1 MKKIGFKL
9 LLSGVA
15 LAACAAT
22 LSTTTYAWYVT
33 NSEATATGV
42 TGTTASAASDGN
54 ILVAKNDTTDPSKAG
69 AFSQTINFAGD
80 TTNLK
85 TPALNPVSKDTESIK
100 PATGATGWH
109 KVDNSPAVAA
119 DSYIAFDIWVLS
131 TKETT
136 VTVEITTA
144 NTTKNAD
151 LEGLKQTCY
160 NATGAPV
167 DQGDTFVIDAVEALR
182 MEVTQDTT
190 SKVYSVKDSSKSY
203 ASPAG
208 FTAADTDTDAQAYYA
223 ALLGKAPDGG
233 ATVDDPTE
241 KFTQITVTAN
251 VATKLSFKIWLE
263 GTDSMCFDSCSGQS
277 FSFNFKFTTNNTP
290 ATPSA

>member
-42 TGTTASAASDGN
+42 TGTTASAVSDGN
-54 ILVAKNDTTDPSKAG
+54 ILVAKNDTTDPTKAG
-69 AFSQTINFAGD
+69 AFSQSINFAGD
-80 TTNLK
+80 NANLK
-85 TPALNPVSKDTESIK
+85 TPALNPVSKDTEAIK
-100 PATGATGWH
+100 PTTGATGWH
-109 KVDNSPAVAA
+109 KVDKSPAVAA

-131 TKETT
+131 TKEAT

-144 NTTKNAD
+144 NTTKAD
-151 LEGLKQTCY
+151 ALEGLKQTCY

-167 DQGDTFVIDAVEALR
+167 NQGETFVVDAVEALR
-182 MEVTQDTT
+182 MEVTQDAGTP
-190 SKVYSVKDSSKSY
+190 KDYSLKDISKSY
-203 ASPAG
+203 ASPEG
-208 FTAADTDTDAQAYYA
+208 FTAADGDTDAQAYYK
-223 ALLGKAPDGG
+223 ALLGNDPDGG
-233 ATVDDPTE
+233 ATVADPTE
-241 KFTQITVTAN
+241 TFTTITVTEN

-263 GTDSMCFDSCSGQS
+263 GTDKMCFDSCSGQS
-277 FSFNFKFTTNNTP
+277 FSFDFKFSTSNTP
-290 ATPSA
+290 GAGA